1 MALQAALLLFAT
13 VIIAVAILQARRQPG
28 IEPESRLRLW
38 WGLFLVG
45 YVGYM
50 GLNYVAALGLLGSD
64 PAAAADLGLD
74 DSVRLRGLLAM
85 GLVILTALYAWF
97 LVTVPAFR
105 RHLTRIFPAPV
116 PALAEDAPHSWLAQ
130 QRGFDPVR
138 PVHAMAFCL
147 ALLFFIQ
154 NAAEYILAGG
164 QTGVLTSSVDESS
177 VLVSS
182 ILTAIMFLGTAFAG
196 VGAGADRTWRAA
208 LERLGLRTPTLSELT
223 VAVGASV
230 SLVVFLFCAGQVWL
244 SLVPQQEIQQQTQLS
259 QAIAG
264 SVTTL
269 GAAFLVAFFS
279 SVGEEIAFRGALQP
293 VLGLW
298 PTTLLFALAHLQYQ
312 FSPAALIIL
321 VVGAVLGLLRRYFGT
336 VSAIAAHFLYNFT
349 LLSLTVLA
357 SQLISQ

>member
-13 VIIAVAILQARRQPG
+13 VIIAVAVLEARRQPG
-28 IEPESRLRLW
+28 IEPGSRLRLW
-38 WGLFLVG
+38 WGLLLVG

-50 GLNYVAALGLLGSD
+50 GLNYVAALGLLSSD
-64 PAAAADLGLD
+64 PAGAADLGID
-74 DSVRLRGLLAM
+74 GSVRLRGLVAM
-85 GLVILTALYAWF
+85 GLVILAALYAWF

-105 RHLTRIFPAPV
+105 RHLTRIFPSPV
-116 PALAEDAPHSWLAQ
+116 PALAGDAAQ
-130 QRGFDPVR
+130 PWQAQRRGFDPAR

-147 ALLFFIQ
+147 ALLFFVQ

-164 QTGVLTSSVDESS
+164 QSGALTSGVDETS

-182 ILTAIMFLGTAFAG
+182 LLTAVMFLGSAFAG

-208 LERLGLRTPTLSELT
+208 FDRLGLHRPTLSELT
-223 VAVGASV
+223 VAVGAAI
-230 SLVVFLFCAGQVWL
+230 SLVVFLFFAGQIWL

-269 GAAFLVAFFS
+269 GAAFLVALFS

-321 VVGAVLGLLRRYFGT
+321 VVGAVLGLLRRHFGT

-349 LLSLTVLA
+349 LLSLTVFA
-357 SQLISQ
+357 SQLLSQ